1 MTPAQF
7 VGGRLERSR
16 FLGISSASGASSSLL
31 GTEMMCLTNS
41 SNLARGSRL
50 AASASA
56 SALACAAAAC
66 SSAALAAA
74 AAASAMMRA
83 FVRHLLHVRRT
94 DRQRSLWA
102 VVVPSQRRRQTYK
115 RSASPES
122 RAGGSMSSV
131 SAGYSRP
138 ERPTS
143 LASWTAASN
152 HFT

>member
-16 FLGISSASGASSSLL
+16 FLGISSS
-31 GTEMMCLTNS
+31 
-41 SNLARGSRL
+41 
-50 AASASA
+50 
-56 SALACAAAAC
+56 CAAAAC
-66 SSAALAAA
+66 SSAALA

-94 DRQRSLWA
+94 DGQRSLWA

-138 ERPTS
+138 DRPTS